1 MSISLKNRS
10 LISISDYTPEEIC
23 HVLDIAEDFEK
34 NPHQNLLNGR
44 IIASLFFEPSTRT
57 RLSFETAIQLL
68 GGNVIGF
75 SSTSGTGMSRHSRGF
90 VYWGYSS
97 SPPAMDSSKWAWSF
111 PRTPGINRA
120 TLSISTMAGN
130 SPPVRM

>member
-44 IIASLFFEPSTRT
+44 II
-57 RLSFETAIQLL
+57 
-68 GGNVIGF
+68 V
-75 SSTSGTGMSRHSRGF
+75 H
-90 VYWGYSS
+90 V
-97 SPPAMDSSKWAWSF
+97 
-111 PRTPGINRA
+111 
-120 TLSISTMAGN
+120 
-130 SPPVRM
+130 